1 MATAVRD
8 VKLALVFAV
17 GVVLAAFI
25 LSRPS
30 ILLPI
35 AIVTVNIEHLSFAG
49 NAVTRLLAPAALLVV
64 VAELLRRSGRIRAA
78 TPVWWIAAY
87 VGWATASALWTES
100 FSGTRFLIQSLGIG
114 IVFLLAFAALLNTER
129 DLRIAVYTV
138 AVMSTL
144 MGTLS
149 VIAFGGNFTI
159 PHVELLQEGRSQG
172 AVGDPDFFAG
182 IQLVAVPLVLALA
195 AEARHRHLRLGLY
208 AAMLAILASAFTSL
222 SRGAFL
228 AVAVLALL
236 LLVSNPERM
245 FRSGHE
251 KMAALLVI
259 ALGMTFFFSRPFVRE
274 QVVDRAE
281 SIYAPA
287 NKEEETGSGRT
298 NIWKAAIRITGD
310 HPVLGVGFGSFIY
323 ISEELI
329 LNTPGVDLE
338 VYGDRTDGSN
348 YVAHNTYL
356 GTAAELGLTGLALL
370 LGVLVS
376 TAVLLRRTANQ
387 AFSQG
392 APFVGRVAHALLLGL
407 AAWAVTSFFLSTETA
422 RMTWIIVGIALALPK
437 LLPRPDLARSGLLR

>member
-1 MATAVRD
+1 MNATSPSRAFAPSLGSSVGRPAWLSALAWACLATLLALIEVATAVRD

-281 SIYAPA
+281 SITPRRQ
-287 NKEEETGSGRT
+287 GG
-298 NIWKAAIRITGD
+298 GD
-310 HPVLGVGFGSFIY
+310 
-323 ISEELI
+323 
-329 LNTPGVDLE
+329 
-338 VYGDRTDGSN
+338 
-348 YVAHNTYL
+348 
-356 GTAAELGLTGLALL
+356 GL
-370 LGVLVS
+370 
-376 TAVLLRRTANQ
+376 R
-387 AFSQG
+387 
-392 APFVGRVAHALLLGL
+392 
-407 AAWAVTSFFLSTETA
+407 
-422 RMTWIIVGIALALPK
+422 
-437 LLPRPDLARSGLLR
+437 